1 MSQATTTKG
10 QCLCGKVQVRL
21 SRLLADRGASPR
33 PAIKVTVT
41 ADKPLTSFDT
51 LCCHCDSCK
60 RRSGGVASY
69 AFVVPEQRVSF
80 HGSAHKTFED
90 RDTGSGKPMR
100 RTMCAEC
107 GSPVCVIEAD
117 SPDMRCLQY
126 GLFAGQVELP
136 RPALEMF
143 ASKRV
148 PWINEVGEDVREM
161 A

>member
-10 QCLCGKVQVRL
+10 QCLCGKVQV
-21 SRLLADRGASPR
+21 
-33 PAIKVTVT
+33 TVT
-41 ADKPLTSFDT
+41 ADKPLASFDT

-69 AFVVPEQRVSF
+69 AFVVPERRVSF

-117 SPDMRCLQY
+117 SPDVRCLQY
-126 GLFAGQVELP
+126 GLFAGQLELP

-148 PWINEVGEDVREM
+148 PWINEVGEDVRER